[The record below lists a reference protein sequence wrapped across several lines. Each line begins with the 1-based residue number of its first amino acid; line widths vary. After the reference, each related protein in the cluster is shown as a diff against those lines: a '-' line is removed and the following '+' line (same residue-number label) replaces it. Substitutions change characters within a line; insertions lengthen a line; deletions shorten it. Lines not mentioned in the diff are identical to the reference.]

1 MHNVCTPQEAM
12 DTAVAAAFTEE
23 AQAIVEQAEYVEELE
38 DCIELLGT
46 RGRFRRHVE
55 YGAIVFR
62 ASDFTL
68 KVAGRIAEL
77 STG

>member
-1 MHNVCTPQEAM
+1 MHDVCTPQEVT
-12 DTAVAAAFTEE
+12 DTAVAATFTEE
-23 AQAIVEQAEYVEELE
+23 AQAIVEQAECVEELE

-46 RGRFRRHVE
+46 RGRFRRQVE